1 MEINILGFHKNS
13 DPHNEGILTLKD
25 GFKLIDQFFVGVITY
40 GTIYFFQFYINLGKL
55 IEYSHHRL
63 IYNLF

>member
-40 GTIYFFQFYINLGKL
+40 GTIYFCSILYKFRKINR
-55 IEYSHHRL
+55 I
-63 IYNLF
+63 FPP